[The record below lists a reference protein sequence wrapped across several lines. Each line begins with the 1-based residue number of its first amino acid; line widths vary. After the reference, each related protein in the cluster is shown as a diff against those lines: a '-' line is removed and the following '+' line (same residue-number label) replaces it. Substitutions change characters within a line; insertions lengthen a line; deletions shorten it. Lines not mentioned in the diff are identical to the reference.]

1 MLRDDIDVLSG
12 DRCSVEHG
20 CGTTDNDSS
29 GWPSAAMVTARGYPG
44 YGGGT
49 TTLAAPKN
57 TATQQAVRASNSIGA
72 ARAVTNGFAS
82 RILRACGVD
91 GEALDHLTGE
101 PLSLADALLLESG
114 EEPRA
119 VLRYQIAAS
128 TKTESTM
135 HFGFASLTTTGD
147 DATLDVLPGVRL
159 RFVAGPSVRTAGG
172 SRWDEHV
179 VESRAIIPEDMPRR
193 VARDLQ
199 AGAAVLKDVGGWIE
213 RDDRGIVLATDLNER
228 ARRSDVPT
236 RLLVMLVNART
247 TLADVPL
254 PAEPVG
260 LGARWETRNQLK
272 LYGFKVSQ
280 VNTYTLVGRVGD
292 ELKLKV
298 TTQQTALP
306 QTVSFPEDGLT
317 IVVDSYSSTGAGEII
332 NNLHA
337 LSTEATARG
346 ESQSKLTVTSVD
358 GTETIQTERVFEFQ
372 LANTLVE
379 IPARQSTP

>member
-1 MLRDDIDVLSG
+1 MTKSI
-12 DRCSVEHG
+12 
-20 CGTTDNDSS
+20 
-29 GWPSAAMVTARGYPG
+29 
-44 YGGGT
+44 
-49 TTLAAPKN
+49 
-57 TATQQAVRASNSIGA
+57 AVRVAL
-72 ARAVTNGFAS
+72 FAS
-82 RILRACGVD
+82 AVVLVAACKGD
-91 GEALDHLTGE
+91 KSQTA
-101 PLSLADALLLESG
+101 ADAKAADPVFLLESG

-119 VLRYQIAAS
+119 QLRYQIAAS
-128 TKTESTM
+128 TKAESIM
-135 HFGFASLTTTGD
+135 DFGFASLTTTRD
-147 DATLDVLPGVRL
+147 AATLDVLPGVRL
-159 RFVAGPSVRTAGG
+159 HFVAGPSVKTAGG
-172 SRWDEHV
+172 NRWDEHV
-179 VESRAIIPEDMPRR
+179 VESRSIIPEDMPRR

-199 AGAAVLKDVGGWIE
+199 AGAAVLKDVGGSIE

-228 ARRSDVPT
+228 AKRPDIPA

-260 LGARWETRNQLK
+260 LGARWETRKQLN

-292 ELKLKV
+292 ELKV

-317 IVVDSYSSTGAGEII
+317 IAVESYSSTGAGEII

-337 LSTEATARG
+337 LSTEATPRG

-358 GTETIQTERVFEFQ
+358 GTETIETERVFEFQ
-372 LANTLVE
+372 LSNTLVE
-379 IPARQSTP
+379 IPVQSSP